1 MKKLVL
7 SLTFFDKNN
16 YLCILNRVPLKMVC
30 FRELIL
36 KLIIKDKI

>member
-16 YLCILNRVPLKMVC
+16 YLCMLNRVPLKMVT
-30 FRELIL
+30 LL
-36 KLIIKDKI
+36 GADPKT